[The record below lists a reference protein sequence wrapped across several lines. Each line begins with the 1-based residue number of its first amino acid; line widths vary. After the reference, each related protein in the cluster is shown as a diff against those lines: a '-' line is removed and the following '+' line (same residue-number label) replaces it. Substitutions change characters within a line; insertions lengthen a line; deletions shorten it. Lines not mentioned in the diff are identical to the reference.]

1 MNHLRSL
8 SGLFCACALVIGPC
22 GCDAGPKRYGVSGEV
37 RYKGKP
43 LDHGGI
49 IFLPESP
56 TAGADSG
63 GDNIKKSNCQM
74 LWTVAASGGF
84 GLLHPIDKPDP
95 GDDLRQQR

>member
-1 MNHLRSL
+1 MRRLSL
-8 SGLFCACALVIGPC
+8 PLAALLVVPLLGSDAPRGYDGATVTDRLEEAWSEAVSFSLC
-22 GCDAGPKRYGVSGEV
+22 PAAGPKRYGVSGEV

-63 GDNIKKSNCQM
+63 GDNIKNGKY
-74 LWTVAASGGF
+74 AI
-84 GLLHPIDKPDP
+84 P
-95 GDDLRQQR
+95 